1 MEDLADPDNIGDMS
15 DPRAMRRWAKEMG
28 SELGEDLG
36 DEFDEYA
43 DDVESGGGMD
53 EDDEF

>member
-1 MEDLADPDNIGDMS
+1 MS